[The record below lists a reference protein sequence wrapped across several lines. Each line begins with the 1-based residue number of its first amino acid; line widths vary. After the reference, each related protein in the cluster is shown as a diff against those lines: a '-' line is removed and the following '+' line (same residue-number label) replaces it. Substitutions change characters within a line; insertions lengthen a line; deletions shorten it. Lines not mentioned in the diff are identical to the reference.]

1 MNITLIEERDIHQW
15 EHDLGKFPARPFI
28 SALWLESFRNS
39 KRHPVYLRF
48 VSGGKTLGLIAGL
61 SIEPPYPIL
70 KKLYRIIYFFNGPL
84 VIPQDNGTV
93 NCCLGQLTAFARD
106 KGYSHLNFGS
116 YDYPYSLSPQNLPFH
131 QRVRQEYIVDLR
143 GDISDVRKKIKKT
156 IREKVKK
163 SEKNGLTFH
172 QSDSPKFIE
181 NLLSLLESTK
191 SVRVSKGYGDYSYYY
206 MPYFD
211 RHLLEKLLENRIA
224 HISYIRK
231 ADEIL
236 CAELMAVYRNRAYS
250 LLVGTSP
257 EGYELGANAFLWFKD
272 IEQLKHSGFESFNLG
287 GIAEDSAPS
296 GLIFFKTAFGAE
308 KHLCSGGFTPH
319 LQGRFFNLL
328 TDLYKKT
335 SETEIMKTFADWIS
349 GK

>member
-1 MNITLIEERDIHQW
+1 M
-15 EHDLGKFPARPFI
+15 
-28 SALWLESFRNS
+28 
-39 KRHPVYLRF
+39 
-48 VSGGKTLGLIAGL
+48 GLIAGL

-84 VIPQDNGTV
+84 IMPHDSETV
-93 NCCLGQLTAFARD
+93 SHCMRQLTAFARD
-106 KGYSHLNFGS
+106 RGYSHLNFGS
-116 YDYPYSLSPQNLPFH
+116 YDYPYSLSPENLPFH
-131 QRVRQEYIVDLR
+131 QRIRQEYIVDLR
-143 GDISDVRKKIKKT
+143 NDLSVIRKKIKKT
-156 IREKVKK
+156 IKEKVKK

-172 QSDSPKFIE
+172 VSDSPKFVE
-181 NLLSLLESTK
+181 HLLSLLETTK
-191 SVRVSKGYGDYSYYY
+191 SVRLSKGYGDYSYYY

-224 HISYIRK
+224 RISYIRQ
-231 ADEIL
+231 ADKIL

-272 IEQLKHSGFESFNLG
+272 IEQLRLAGFESFNLG

-296 GLIFFKTAFGAE
+296 GLIFFKSAFGAE

-319 LQGRFFNLL
+319 LQGRFLNLL
-328 TDLYKKT
+328 TQLYKKT
-335 SETEIMKTFADWIS
+335 SETEMMKTFADWIS